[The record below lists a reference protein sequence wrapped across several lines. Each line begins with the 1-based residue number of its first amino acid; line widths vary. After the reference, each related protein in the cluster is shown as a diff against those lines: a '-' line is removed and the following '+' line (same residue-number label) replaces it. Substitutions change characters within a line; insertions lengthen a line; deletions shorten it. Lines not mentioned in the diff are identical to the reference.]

1 MQPQENDA
9 LVRHRVR
16 NDLMT
21 FVRCSDERY
30 QPSATRFH
38 DLLAQRFMAAERGEL
53 TRQIINTPPQHG
65 KSLLSSVYF
74 PTWFLGRN
82 PGKHVI
88 VASYAQSLSE
98 RSSRAARR
106 VVRGPL
112 FGWAFEQT
120 TTDERRAAN
129 EWFLSGGGSYSAVG
143 VGSSLTGKPADLLII
158 DDPHADYAS
167 AHSQSEREAVWQW
180 FLSTAMT
187 RLGPGG
193 IVLIIMTR
201 WHVDDLVGR
210 LLSADR
216 RRELEASGVM
226 TEWSK
231 LRLPAIAED
240 NDPLGRKPGDPLFP
254 ERYPLPALREQM
266 ANLGAYLAAALY
278 TGEPVRKGGNYVDP
292 DLIKVIAP
300 DAVPHCRWARFWDLA
315 ATSKEAS
322 RNGDPDYT
330 AGAKVGR
337 DSDGNVYIAN
347 ITRGQWAWPRARER
361 ILSLAQIEGVP
372 VTVEAVAGFKVA
384 FSNLREE
391 WPSAVSLREVGVD
404 RDKLTRALPW
414 FSLAE
419 QGKVFAVAG
428 SWVGAFKAELAAFP
442 GGPHDD
448 QVDAVSGAC
457 RALMAVRHIL
467 LA

>member
-1 MQPQENDA
+1 MQPQENEA
-9 LVRHRVR
+9 LIRHRVR

-21 FVRCSDERY
+21 FVRCSDARY
-30 QPSATRFH
+30 QPSATGFH
-38 DLLAQRFMAAERGEL
+38 DVLAQRYMAAERGEL

-74 PTWFLGRN
+74 PSWFLGRN
-82 PGKHVI
+82 PGKHVV
-88 VASYAQSLSE
+88 VASYASSLSE

-106 VVRGPL
+106 IVRSPL
-112 FGWAFEQT
+112 FSWVFDQT
-120 TTDERRAAN
+120 TLEERKAAN

-158 DDPHADYAS
+158 DDPHADFAS

-210 LLSADR
+210 LLCPDR
-216 RRELEASGVM
+216 RRELESSGVI
-226 TEWSK
+226 TQWSK
-231 LRLPAIAED
+231 LRLPALAEA
-240 NDPLGRKPGDPLFP
+240 NDPLMRPLGGPLFP
-254 ERYPLPALREQM
+254 ERYPLPVLKEQM

-278 TGEPVRKGGNYVDP
+278 TGDPVRKGGNYVDP
-292 DLIKVIAP
+292 DLIQVIAQDSIP
-300 DAVPHCRWARFWDLA
+300 RCRWTRFWDLA

-322 RNGDPDYT
+322 KSGDPDFT
-330 AGAKVGR
+330 AGAKVGF
-337 DSDGNVYIAN
+337 DTDGNMYIAN
-347 ITRGQWAWPRARER
+347 IVRGQWAWPKARER
-361 ILSLAQIEGVP
+361 IQSLARGEQIP
-372 VTVEAVAGFKVA
+372 VAVETVGGFKVA
-384 FSNLREE
+384 ASNLREE
-391 WPSAVSLREVGVD
+391 WPSEVPFREVGVD

-414 FSLAE
+414 FALLE

-428 SWVGAFKAELAAFP
+428 SWLGEFKAELASFP
-442 GGPHDD
+442 GGAHDD
-448 QVDAVSGAC
+448 MVDAVSGAFN
-457 RALMAVRHIL
+457 ALKQVRHIFV
-467 LA
+467 A